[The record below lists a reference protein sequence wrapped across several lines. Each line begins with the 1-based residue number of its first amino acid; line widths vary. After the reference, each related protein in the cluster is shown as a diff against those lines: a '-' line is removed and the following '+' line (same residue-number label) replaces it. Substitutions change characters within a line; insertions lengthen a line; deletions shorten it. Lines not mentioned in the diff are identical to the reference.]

1 MYCNIKTNI
10 SESQDYSRKEKNNLT
25 KVYDVTYIPLLQKD
39 GVGFIQI
46 FMQVCR
52 EGTENCSTAGMDINL
67 FL

>member
-1 MYCNIKTNI
+1 MYFNIKTNI
-10 SESQDYSRKEKNNLT
+10 IESKDYSRKENNNLT
-25 KVYDVTYIPLLQKD
+25 KVYDVTYIPLLRKD

-52 EGTENCSTAGMDINL
+52 ESTENCSTSGMDINL

>member
-25 KVYDVTYIPLLQKD
+25 KVYDVAYIPLLRKD

-52 EGTENCSTAGMDINL
+52 ESTENCSTSGMDINL